1 MSTPCW
7 PPCTNSVTSSKANH
21 RMNSLVTY
29 TQIGLEPNADTIR
42 QQFAAA
48 HGWENQYRLIIQLG
62 KLLPALP
69 PEWQQEEFRLKG
81 CESLAWLKGESTEDG
96 CWHFACDSDARI
108 VRGLIV
114 IVLAALNHQSAEVI
128 QAFDMEA
135 YFTELGLEKHLS
147 PSRGNG
153 LRAIVL
159 AIRDQAS
166 A

>member
-1 MSTPCW
+1 MSDL
-7 PPCTNSVTSSKANH
+7 AN
-21 RMNSLVTY
+21 Y
-29 TQIGLEPNADTIR
+29 TQIGFEPNADTIR

-62 KLLPALP
+62 KQLPALP
-69 PEWQQEEFRLKG
+69 AEWQQEAFRLKG
-81 CESLAWLKGESTEDG
+81 CESQAWLKGEKSEDG

-114 IVLAALNHQSAEVI
+114 IVLAALNHQSAAAI
-128 QAFDMEA
+128 QAFDMEG

-159 AIRDQAS
+159 AIREQTV
-166 A
+166 

>member
-1 MSTPCW
+1 
-7 PPCTNSVTSSKANH
+7 
-21 RMNSLVTY
+21 MNSLATY
-29 TQIGLEPNADTIR
+29 TRIGVEPDANSIR

-62 KLLPALP
+62 KQLPALP
-69 PEWQQEEFRLKG
+69 GEWQQEAFLLKG
-81 CESLAWLKGESTEDG
+81 CESQAWLKGEKGEDG
-96 CWHFACDSDARI
+96 NWHFACDSDARI

-114 IVLAALNHQSAEVI
+114 IVLAALNHQPAAAI
-128 QAFDMEA
+128 QSFDMEG

-159 AIRDQAS
+159 AIREQA
-166 A
+166 AV

>member
-1 MSTPCW
+1 
-7 PPCTNSVTSSKANH
+7 
-21 RMNSLVTY
+21 MNSLATY
-29 TQIGLEPNADTIR
+29 TRIGVEPDANSIR

-62 KLLPALP
+62 KQLPVLP
-69 PEWQQEEFRLKG
+69 GEWQQEAFRLKG
-81 CESLAWLKGESTEDG
+81 CESQAWLKGEKSEDG

-114 IVLAALNHQSAEVI
+114 IVLAALNHQSSAAI
-128 QAFDMEA
+128 QDFDMEG
-135 YFTELGLEKHLS
+135 YFSELGLEKHLS

-159 AIRDQAS
+159 AIREQAV
-166 A
+166 

>member
-1 MSTPCW
+1 
-7 PPCTNSVTSSKANH
+7 
-21 RMNSLVTY
+21 MNSLATY
-29 TQIGLEPNADTIR
+29 TRIGLDPDADTIR

-48 HGWENQYRLIIQLG
+48 NGWENQYRLIIQLG

-69 PEWQQEEFRLKG
+69 AEWQRDEFRLKG
-81 CESLAWLKGESTEDG
+81 CESQAWLKGEKSEDG

-114 IVLAALNHQSAEVI
+114 IVLAALNHQPSAAI
-128 QAFDMEA
+128 QAFDMEG
-135 YFTELGLEKHLS
+135 YFSELGLEKHLS

-159 AIRDQAS
+159 GIRDLAS

>member
-1 MSTPCW
+1 
-7 PPCTNSVTSSKANH
+7 
-21 RMNSLVTY
+21 MNTLEHY
-29 TQIGLEPNADTIR
+29 TAIGLEPDAEAMR
-42 QQFAAA
+42 QQFVSAK
-48 HGWENQYRLIIQLG
+48 GWENQYRLIIQLG

-69 PEWQQEEFRLKG
+69 AEWQTEENRLKG
-81 CESLAWLKGESTEDG
+81 CESQAWLKGESTEDG

-166 A
+166 V

>member
-1 MSTPCW
+1 MSTL
-7 PPCTNSVTSSKANH
+7 A
-21 RMNSLVTY
+21 TY
-29 TQIGLEPNADTIR
+29 TPIGLEPDADTIR

-62 KLLPALP
+62 KLLPVLP
-69 PEWQQEEFRLKG
+69 AEWQRDEFRLKG
-81 CESLAWLKGESTEDG
+81 CESQAWLKAEKTEDD

-114 IVLAALNHQSAEVI
+114 IVLAALNHRSAEAI
-128 QAFDMEA
+128 QAFDMDG
-135 YFTELGLEKHLS
+135 YFAELGLEKHLS

-159 AIRDQAS
+159 GIREQA

>member
-1 MSTPCW
+1 MSEL
-7 PPCTNSVTSSKANH
+7 A
-21 RMNSLVTY
+21 TY
-29 TQIGLEPNADTIR
+29 TQIGREPDADAIR
-42 QQFAAA
+42 QQFAAVK
-48 HGWENQYRLIIQLG
+48 GWENQYRLIIQLG
-62 KLLPALP
+62 KSLPAQP
-69 PEWQQEEFRLKG
+69 AEWQTEEHRLKG
-81 CESLAWLKGESTEDG
+81 CESQAWLKGEKSEDG

-114 IVLAALNHQSAEVI
+114 IVLAALNHKTAEAI
-128 QAFDMEA
+128 LAFDMDG

-166 A
+166 V

>member
-1 MSTPCW
+1 
-7 PPCTNSVTSSKANH
+7 
-21 RMNSLVTY
+21 MNSLATY
-29 TQIGLEPNADTIR
+29 TRIGVEPDANSIR
-42 QQFAAA
+42 QQFATAN
-48 HGWENQYRLIIQLG
+48 GWENQYRLIIQLG

-69 PEWQQEEFRLKG
+69 AEWQRDEFRLKG
-81 CESLAWLKGESTEDG
+81 CESQAWLKGEKSEDG

-114 IVLAALNHQSAEVI
+114 IVLAALNHQPSAAI
-128 QAFDMEA
+128 QAFDMEG
-135 YFTELGLEKHLS
+135 YFSELGLEKHLS

-159 AIRDQAS
+159 GIRDLAS

>member
-1 MSTPCW
+1 MS
-7 PPCTNSVTSSKANH
+7 
-21 RMNSLVTY
+21 SLATY
-29 TQIGLEPNADTIR
+29 TQIGLEPNADTIC

-62 KLLPALP
+62 KQLPALP
-69 PEWQQEEFRLKG
+69 AEWQTEEHRLKG
-81 CESLAWLKGESTEDG
+81 CESQAWLKSEKGEDG

-108 VRGLIV
+108 VRGL
-114 IVLAALNHQSAEVI
+114 AALNHQTADAI
-128 QAFDMEA
+128 QTFDVDG
-135 YFTELGLEKHLS
+135 YFSELGLEKHLS

-159 AIRDQAS
+159 AIRAQAS

>member
-1 MSTPCW
+1 MSDL
-7 PPCTNSVTSSKANH
+7 A
-21 RMNSLVTY
+21 TY
-29 TQIGLEPNADTIR
+29 TRIGLEPNADSIR

-62 KLLPALP
+62 RQLPELPA
-69 PEWQQEEFRLKG
+69 EWQTEEHRLKG
-81 CESLAWLKGESTEDG
+81 CESQAWLKGEKSEDG

-128 QAFDMEA
+128 QAFDIEA
-135 YFTELGLEKHLS
+135 YFSELGLEKHLS

-159 AIRDQAS
+159 AIREQAV
-166 A
+166 

>member
-1 MSTPCW
+1 MS
-7 PPCTNSVTSSKANH
+7 
-21 RMNSLVTY
+21 SLATY

-62 KLLPALP
+62 RQLPVLPA
-69 PEWQQEEFRLKG
+69 EWQTEGHRLKG
-81 CESLAWLKGESTEDG
+81 CESQAWLKGEKCEDG

-114 IVLAALNHQSAEVI
+114 IVLAALNHQPTENI

-159 AIRDQAS
+159 AIREQAV
-166 A
+166 

>member
-1 MSTPCW
+1 MSDLA
-7 PPCTNSVTSSKANH
+7 S
-21 RMNSLVTY
+21 Y
-29 TQIGLEPNADTIR
+29 TRIGLEPNADTIR

-62 KLLPALP
+62 KQLPALLG
-69 PEWQQEEFRLKG
+69 EWQQEAFRLKG
-81 CESLAWLKGESTEDG
+81 CESQAWLKGEKSEDG

-114 IVLAALNHQSAEVI
+114 IVLAALNHQSAAAI
-128 QAFDMEA
+128 QAFDMEG

-159 AIRDQAS
+159 AIREQAV
-166 A
+166 

>member
-1 MSTPCW
+1 
-7 PPCTNSVTSSKANH
+7 
-21 RMNSLVTY
+21 MNSLATY
-29 TQIGLEPNADTIR
+29 TRIGVEPDANSIR

-48 HGWENQYRLIIQLG
+48 SGWENQYRLIIQLG

-69 PEWQQEEFRLKG
+69 TEWQQEENRLKG
-81 CESLAWLKGESTEDG
+81 CESQAWLKGEKSEDG

-114 IVLAALNHQSAEVI
+114 IVLAALNHRSAEAI
-128 QAFDMEA
+128 RTFDMDG
-135 YFTELGLEKHLS
+135 YFAELGLEKHLS

-159 AIRDQAS
+159 GIRDLAS

>member
-1 MSTPCW
+1 MSDL
-7 PPCTNSVTSSKANH
+7 A
-21 RMNSLVTY
+21 TY
-29 TQIGLEPNADTIR
+29 TRIGLEPDADTIR

-62 KLLPALP
+62 KQLPVLPA
-69 PEWQQEEFRLKG
+69 EWQTEEHRLKG
-81 CESLAWLKGESTEDG
+81 CESQAWLKGEKSEDG

-114 IVLAALNHQSAEVI
+114 IVLAALNHQPSAAI
-128 QAFDMEA
+128 QAFDMEG

-153 LRAIVL
+153 LRSIVL
-159 AIRDQAS
+159 AIREQAV
-166 A
+166 

>member
-1 MSTPCW
+1 MSEL
-7 PPCTNSVTSSKANH
+7 A
-21 RMNSLVTY
+21 TY
-29 TQIGLEPNADTIR
+29 TQIGREPDADAIR

-48 HGWENQYRLIIQLG
+48 KGWENQYRLIIQLG
-62 KLLPALP
+62 KQLPALP
-69 PEWQQEEFRLKG
+69 AEWQTEDNRLKG
-81 CESLAWLKGESTEDG
+81 CESQAWLKSEKGEDG

-135 YFTELGLEKHLS
+135 YFSELGLEKHLS

-159 AIRDQAS
+159 ASREQAV
-166 A
+166 

>member
-1 MSTPCW
+1 
-7 PPCTNSVTSSKANH
+7 
-21 RMNSLVTY
+21 MNSLATY
-29 TQIGLEPNADTIR
+29 TPIGLEPDADAIR

-62 KLLPALP
+62 RQLPALP
-69 PEWQQEEFRLKG
+69 AEWQTEEHRLKG
-81 CESLAWLKGESTEDG
+81 CESQAWLKGEKSKDG

-114 IVLAALNHQSAEVI
+114 IVLAALNHQTADAI
-128 QAFDMEA
+128 QAFDMDT
-135 YFTELGLEKHLS
+135 YFSELGLEKHLS

-159 AIRDQAS
+159 AIRGLAV
-166 A
+166 

>member
-1 MSTPCW
+1 
-7 PPCTNSVTSSKANH
+7 
-21 RMNSLVTY
+21 MNSLATY
-29 TQIGLEPNADTIR
+29 TRIGVEPDANSIR

-48 HGWENQYRLIIQLG
+48 NGWENQYRLIIQLG
-62 KLLPALP
+62 KLLPTLP
-69 PEWQQEEFRLKG
+69 AEWQQEAFRLKG
-81 CESLAWLKGESTEDG
+81 CESQAWLKGEKSKDG

-114 IVLAALNHQSAEVI
+114 IVLAALNHQPAAAIHS
-128 QAFDMEA
+128 FDMEG

-159 AIRDQAS
+159 AIREQAV
-166 A
+166 

>member
-1 MSTPCW
+1 MPCW
-7 PPCTNSVTSSKANH
+7 RLCANSVTSSKADNL
-21 RMNSLVTY
+21 MNSLATY
-29 TQIGLEPNADTIR
+29 TQIGLEPNAEGIR

-62 KLLPALP
+62 KLLPVLP
-69 PEWQQEEFRLKG
+69 AEWQQEEFRLKG
-81 CESLAWLKGESTEDG
+81 CESQAWLKGEQGEDDR
-96 CWHFACDSDARI
+96 WHFACDSDARI

-114 IVLAALNHQSAEVI
+114 IVLAALNHQSAEAI
-128 QAFDMEA
+128 QGFDMEA

-159 AIRDQAS
+159 AIREQAV
-166 A
+166 

>member
-1 MSTPCW
+1 
-7 PPCTNSVTSSKANH
+7 
-21 RMNSLVTY
+21 MNTLESY
-29 TQIGLEPNADTIR
+29 SPIGREPNADTIR

-62 KLLPALP
+62 KQLPALP
-69 PEWQQEEFRLKG
+69 AEWQTEEHLLKG
-81 CESLAWLKGESTEDG
+81 CESQAWLKSEKGEDG

-114 IVLAALNHQSAEVI
+114 IVLAALNHQPAATI
-128 QAFDMEA
+128 QAFDMEG
-135 YFTELGLEKHLS
+135 YFSELGLEKHLS

-159 AIRDQAS
+159 AIREQAV
-166 A
+166 

>member
-1 MSTPCW
+1 MS
-7 PPCTNSVTSSKANH
+7 
-21 RMNSLVTY
+21 SLATY

-42 QQFAAA
+42 QQFATT

-69 PEWQQEEFRLKG
+69 AEWQTEEHRLKG
-81 CESLAWLKGESTEDG
+81 CESQAWLKGEKSEDG
-96 CWHFACDSDARI
+96 RWHFACDSDARI

-114 IVLAALNHQSAEVI
+114 IVLAALNHQTADAI
-128 QAFDMEA
+128 QAFDMDA
-135 YFTELGLEKHLS
+135 YFSELGLEKHLS

-159 AIRDQAS
+159 AIREQVV
-166 A
+166 

>member
-1 MSTPCW
+1 MSDL
-7 PPCTNSVTSSKANH
+7 A
-21 RMNSLVTY
+21 TY
-29 TQIGLEPNADTIR
+29 TRIGLEPDADSIR

-48 HGWENQYRLIIQLG
+48 PGWENQYRLIIQLG
-62 KLLPALP
+62 KQLPALP
-69 PEWQQEEFRLKG
+69 GEWQQQEYRLKG
-81 CESLAWLKGESTEDG
+81 CESQAWLKGEKSEDG

-128 QAFDMEA
+128 QAFDMKA

-159 AIRDQAS
+159 AIRELAV
-166 A
+166 

>member
-1 MSTPCW
+1 
-7 PPCTNSVTSSKANH
+7 
-21 RMNSLVTY
+21 MNSLATY
-29 TQIGLEPNADTIR
+29 TRIGVEPDANSIR

-48 HGWENQYRLIIQLG
+48 NGWENQYRLIIQLG

-69 PEWQQEEFRLKG
+69 AEWQRDEFRLKG
-81 CESLAWLKGESTEDG
+81 CESQAWLKGEKSEDG

-114 IVLAALNHQSAEVI
+114 IVLAALNHQPSAAI
-128 QAFDMEA
+128 QAFDMEG
-135 YFTELGLEKHLS
+135 YFSELGLEKHLS

-159 AIRDQAS
+159 GIRDLAS

>member
-1 MSTPCW
+1 
-7 PPCTNSVTSSKANH
+7 
-21 RMNSLVTY
+21 MNSLTTY
-29 TQIGLEPNADTIR
+29 TRIGLEPDADTIR

-48 HGWENQYRLIIQLG
+48 NGWENQYRLIIQLG
-62 KLLPALP
+62 KLLPTLP
-69 PEWQQEEFRLKG
+69 AEWQQEEHRLKG
-81 CESLAWLKGESTEDG
+81 CESQAWLKGEKSEDDR
-96 CWHFACDSDARI
+96 WHFACDSDARI

-114 IVLAALNHQSAEVI
+114 IVLAALNHQPAATIHS
-128 QAFDMEA
+128 FDMEG

-159 AIRDQAS
+159 AIREQA

>member
-1 MSTPCW
+1 MPCW
-7 PPCTNSVTSSKANH
+7 PPCTNSVTSSKADN
-21 RMNSLVTY
+21 RMSDLASY

-42 QQFAAA
+42 KQFAAT

-62 KLLPALP
+62 KQLPALP
-69 PEWQQEEFRLKG
+69 AEWQTEDNRLKG
-81 CESLAWLKGESTEDG
+81 CESQAWLKSEKGEDG

-114 IVLAALNHQSAEVI
+114 IVLAALNHKTV
-128 QAFDMEA
+128 EA
-135 YFTELGLEKHLS
+135 ILACDVDGYFTELGLEKHLS

-159 AIRDQAS
+159 AIRAQAS